1 MKKII
6 TKLII
11 FDLILLLL
19 IHQLPNK
26 KIEAPKEEKD
36 EVITEENQIEE
47 TNLIPHELE
56 IVEEQAELSSRSSVE
71 SRQEYIAPTTYSQ
84 ELVEFVKKSE
94 GFKANAYRLS
104 GETYWTI
111 GYGHHGPDVKAE
123 QVISQETGERLLKA
137 DLDGACAYVLKH
149 CDYLQLTQSQLDALT
164 SFTFNGG
171 PGMLNQLTK
180 NKTRNIEEIKE
191 HITAYT
197 NSNVKGL
204 VLRRNG
210 ELELLNK

>member
-26 KIEAPKEEKD
+26 KIETPKEEKD

-47 TNLIPHELE
+47 TDLIPHELE
-56 IVEEQAELSSRSSVE
+56 IVEEQAKISSRSAAE
-71 SRQEYIAPTTYSQ
+71 PRQEYIAPTTYSQ
-84 ELVEFVKKSE
+84 ELVEFVKKFE
-94 GFKANAYRLS
+94 GFKANAYILS

>member
-47 TNLIPHELE
+47 TDLIPHELE
-56 IVEEQAELSSRSSVE
+56 IVEEQAEISSRSSAE
-71 SRQEYIAPTTYSQ
+71 PRQEYIAPTTYSQ

-94 GFKANAYRLS
+94 GFKANAYILS

>member
-26 KIEAPKEEKD
+26 KIEEPKEEKD
-36 EVITEENQIEE
+36 EVIIEESQIEE
-47 TNLIPHELE
+47 TDLIPHELE
-56 IVEEQAELSSRSSVE
+56 IVEEQAEISSRSLE
-71 SRQEYIAPTTYSQ
+71 QPRQEYIAPTTYSQ
-84 ELVEFVKKSE
+84 ELIEFVKKYE
-94 GFKANAYRLS
+94 GFKANAYILN

-197 NSNVKGL
+197 NGNMKGL